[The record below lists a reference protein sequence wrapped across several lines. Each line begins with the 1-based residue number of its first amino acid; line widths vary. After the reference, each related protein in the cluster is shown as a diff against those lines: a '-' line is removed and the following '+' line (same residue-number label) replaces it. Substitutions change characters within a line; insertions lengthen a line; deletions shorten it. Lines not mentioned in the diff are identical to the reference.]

1 MSVRVL
7 ETSSEIEKLR
17 DLWTSWPGARDSDLD
32 FFLFIAGIRSE
43 VLSPHVLLAYRGEI
57 PDAML
62 VGRLEQRTI
71 PIKFGYINLRSPR
84 IRVLDLIHGGLRGN
98 ATRENVELLVRN
110 VLKSLRQGEIDL
122 AIFEHLRVD
131 SLLYE
136 VVRALS
142 RGIERGVPRERTTHR
157 YLELPENS
165 EDLYKILPPEH
176 RQNYR
181 RKGRKLVKD
190 FSGDVSIKCYDSTR
204 DLDLIFREIET
215 IARKTYQRGLGFG
228 FADTPE
234 MRGRFEL
241 AAFKGWLRV
250 FILYVGGKP
259 VAYWTA
265 TAYSGMLCGDQVG
278 YDPEFRRYSPGMY
291 LSLNKLGDMCD
302 HKESHKITQVD
313 YGIGDAEY
321 KSLLSNRCYE
331 EEDVLIYG
339 RTLRGIGINTI
350 STPVLLADRFAKRM
364 LAKSN
369 LLVRAKRFWRDRATR
384 AQGQQP
390 TSDKQGPPAES

>member
-1 MSVRVL
+1 LPVRVL
-7 ETSSEIEKLR
+7 ETPSDIEKQR
-17 DLWTSWPGARDSDLD
+17 DLWNSWPGTRDSDLD

-43 VLSPHVLLAYRGEI
+43 VLSPHVLLAYRGET

-62 VGRLEQRTI
+62 AGRLEERTI

-84 IRVLDLIHGGLRGN
+84 IRVLDLIDGGLRGD
-98 ATRENVELLVRN
+98 ATYENVGVLVGHI
-110 VLKSLRQGEIDL
+110 LKSLRQGKIDL

-131 SLLYE
+131 SLLYQ
-136 VVRALS
+136 VVHKLS
-142 RGIERGVPRERTTHR
+142 RGVERGVPRGRTTHR

-165 EDLYKILPPEH
+165 EELYKLLPPEH

-181 RKGRKLVKD
+181 RKGRKLLKD
-190 FSGDVSIKCYDSTR
+190 FSGDVGIKCYNSSC

-241 AAFKGWLRV
+241 AASKGWLRV
-250 FILYVGGKP
+250 FILYVAGKP

-265 TAYSGMLCGDQVG
+265 TAYSGMLCGDQIG

-291 LSLNKLGDMCD
+291 LSLATIGDMCD
-302 HKESHKITQVD
+302 HRENHNISKVD

-339 RTLRGIGINTI
+339 HTLRGIGINTI
-350 STPVLLADRFAKRM
+350 STPVFLADRFAKRM
-364 LAKSN
+364 LAKSK
-369 LLVRAKRFWRDRATR
+369 LLVRAKRLWRDRAVR
-384 AQGQQP
+384 AQGQKV
-390 TSDKQGPPAES
+390 TSDKQGPEAES